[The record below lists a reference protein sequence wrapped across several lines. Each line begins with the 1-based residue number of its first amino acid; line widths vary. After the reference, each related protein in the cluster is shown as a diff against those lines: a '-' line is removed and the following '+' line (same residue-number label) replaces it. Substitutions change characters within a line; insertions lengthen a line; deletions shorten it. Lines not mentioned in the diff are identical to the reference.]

1 MLSPP
6 RELFIKGAVDLWYL
20 STENTALSL
29 YHTFLS
35 AEEQAEVEGVRH
47 LPTRHLMLLGR
58 ALVRLV
64 LSEYAPLEPSQWK
77 ILRSPYGKPY
87 VDSKQSALHFNVA
100 HAEGLVVCGV
110 SATSALGVDVERT
123 DQGHAN
129 LHDWTAKEAIAKGLG
144 YGVSLPFESILPENC
159 ALYRVLPTPPLS
171 SSDPLVWHVV
181 RPEISPLYTLA
192 VATPNTA
199 PIGVRLRNRTVTGI

>member
-6 RELFIKGAVDLWYL
+6 STPVEGGVDLWYL
-20 STENTALSL
+20 STENAALSY
-29 YHTFLS
+29 YHALLS
-35 AEEQAEVEGVRH
+35 AEEQAEVEAVHH
-47 LPTRHLMLLGR
+47 LPTRHLMTLGR

-87 VDSKQSALHFNVA
+87 IHPEQPPLHFNVA
-100 HAEGLVVCGV
+100 HTEGVVVCGV

-123 DQGHAN
+123 DRGHEN

-144 YGVSLPFESILPENC
+144 YGVSLPFENILQEEREG
-159 ALYRVLPTPPLS
+159 YHVLPMPPLS
-171 SSDPLVWHVV
+171 PSDPLLWHVV
-181 RPEISPLYTLA
+181 RPEMFPLHTLA
-192 VATPNTA
+192 IATPNIA
-199 PIGVRLRNRTVTGI
+199 PLEVRLLNGAITAI